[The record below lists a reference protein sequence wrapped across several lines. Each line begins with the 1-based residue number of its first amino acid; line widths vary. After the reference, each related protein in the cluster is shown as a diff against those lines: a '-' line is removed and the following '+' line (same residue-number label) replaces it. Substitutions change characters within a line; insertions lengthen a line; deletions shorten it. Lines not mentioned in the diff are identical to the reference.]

1 MLKSVPLDILYI
13 CAELITGKSLPVLV
27 GLVRLPIGQGL
38 AWLSVTAGALTGT
51 CFSVWAARQ
60 TLSLS
65 VPSFADRLLQLSFSL
80 FLSVSHL
87 LALAKGVHPDHGPTL
102 VLIPAFCLVW
112 QPLPQRH
119 STALV
124 AFLLSWAT
132 FYVSGL
138 MTSVDAG
145 VPTTAVTL
153 EEAIGHSR
161 LRHHTDARAHPP
173 QAVATLHQIVLR
185 ALQLFALGAYA
196 TIQHAPTQ
204 VFFDT
209 RHAHP
214 TYAPH
219 HRAHPTYASHHHAKH
234 APYSLFMGLV
244 AAWLRVCAWTVVCFS
259 QENFLT
265 LMLDTGASSP
275 GSVLRWDWLCCIFY
289 SVTLL
294 YSAAWTATQLREQV
308 LPRFLD
314 PESSHIL
321 RLFVLIFAL
330 AAIYRQ
336 RAPDLMFGAT
346 HALTAVSILTALATL
361 KTSGKKE
368 AKHAAPVHHATQH
381 TNQAW
386 PRTARGK

>member
-38 AWLSVTAGALTGT
+38 AWLSITAGAFTGT

-65 VPSFADRLLQLSFSL
+65 LPSFTDRLLQLSFSL

-87 LALAKGVHPDHGPTL
+87 LALAKGVHPDHGPIL

-112 QPLPQRH
+112 HPLPQRH

-124 AFLLSWAT
+124 AFILSWAT

-138 MTSVDAG
+138 MTSIDAG
-145 VPTTAVTL
+145 IPTTAGTL
-153 EEAIGHSR
+153 EEAMSHAR
-161 LRHHTDARAHPP
+161 LRHHHHHHASNAPEEP
-173 QAVATLHQIVLR
+173 QTVATLQQIVVR

-204 VFFDT
+204 VLFDT
-209 RHAHP
+209 S
-214 TYAPH
+214 H
-219 HRAHPTYASHHHAKH
+219 HHHTRPVYASHHHAKH

-265 LMLDTGASSP
+265 LMLDPGASSP

-294 YSAAWTATQLREQV
+294 YSATWTATQLREQV
-308 LPRFLD
+308 LPFFLAS
-314 PESSHIL
+314 ESSHVL
-321 RLFVLIFAL
+321 RLFVLVFAL
-330 AAIYRQ
+330 AAVYRQ
-336 RAPDLMFGAT
+336 QAPDLMFAAT
-346 HALTAVSILTALATL
+346 HVLTAVSVLTAFATL
-361 KTSGKKE
+361 KSSEKKDT
-368 AKHAAPVHHATQH
+368 KHAAPTRRA
-381 TNQAW
+381 
-386 PRTARGK
+386 K

>member
-13 CAELITGKSLPVLV
+13 CAELLTGKSLPVLV
-27 GLVRLPIGQGL
+27 GFVRLPIGQGL

-60 TLSLS
+60 SQSLSLL
-65 VPSFADRLLQLSFSL
+65 SFADRLLQLSFSL

-112 QPLPQRH
+112 HPLPQRH

-138 MTSVDAG
+138 MTSIDAG
-145 VPTTAVTL
+145 IPTTAATL
-153 EEAIGHSR
+153 EEAMSHSR
-161 LRHHTDARAHPP
+161 LRHHQTTHAPSP
-173 QAVATLHQIVLR
+173 YAVVTLQQIVVR

-209 RHAHP
+209 HHP
-214 TYAPH
+214 MTRPV
-219 HRAHPTYASHHHAKH
+219 YASHHHAKH

-259 QENFLT
+259 HENFLT
-265 LMLDTGASSP
+265 LMLDPGTSSP
-275 GSVLRWDWLCCIFY
+275 GAVLRWDWLCCIFY

-294 YSAAWTATQLREQV
+294 Y
-308 LPRFLD
+308 LPPGPPRSCASRSSRA
-314 PESSHIL
+314 SSHPTPPTSSGSSSSSSPSPPCIASA
-321 RLFVLIFAL
+321 RPTSCSPPPTSSPPRPCSPPSPPSSRRKKKTRNTPHQPIAPASAQTRHSPGRL
-330 AAIYRQ
+330 AASSNTD
-336 RAPDLMFGAT
+336 P
-346 HALTAVSILTALATL
+346 
-361 KTSGKKE
+361 
-368 AKHAAPVHHATQH
+368 
-381 TNQAW
+381 
-386 PRTARGK
+386 

>member
-13 CAELITGKSLPVLV
+13 CAELLTGKSLPVLV
-27 GLVRLPIGQGL
+27 GFVRLPIGQGL

-60 TLSLS
+60 SQSLSLL
-65 VPSFADRLLQLSFSL
+65 SFADRLLQLSFSL

-112 QPLPQRH
+112 HPLPQRH

-138 MTSVDAG
+138 MTSIDAG
-145 VPTTAVTL
+145 IPTTAATL
-153 EEAIGHSR
+153 EEAMSHSR
-161 LRHHTDARAHPP
+161 LRHHQTTHAPSP
-173 QAVATLHQIVLR
+173 YAVVTLQQIVVR

-209 RHAHP
+209 HHP
-214 TYAPH
+214 MTRPV
-219 HRAHPTYASHHHAKH
+219 YASHHHAKH

-259 QENFLT
+259 HENFLT
-265 LMLDTGASSP
+265 LMLDPGTSSP
-275 GSVLRWDWLCCIFY
+275 GAVLRWDWLCCIFY

-308 LPRFLD
+308 LPRFLTPD
-314 PESSHIL
+314 TSHVL

-330 AAIYRQ
+330 AAVYRQ
-336 RAPDLMFGAT
+336 RAPDLMFAAT
-346 HALTAVSILTALATL
+346 HILTAASVLTALATL
-361 KTSGKKE
+361 KSSEKKDT
-368 AKHAAPVHHATQH
+368 KHAAPTHRA
-381 TNQAW
+381 
-386 PRTARGK
+386 G